1 MLFRSLTLL
10 CAVLLTVWV
19 LGSMP
24 AAPKEGAA
32 VAAGTAYLDSAAAKD
47 ASAIAE
53 TLREREKQRRAELLA
68 KQKQEE
74 RDALVAKIT
83 SGELDIWSMF
93 YSYVILGDSRAVGF
107 YYFDFL
113 EKSRVL
119 ADGGNTIRDVAAH
132 MDDIRALQPDYV
144 YLCYG
149 LNDISIGY
157 WDTKED
163 RKSTRLN
170 SSHSGESRMPSSA

>member
-1 MLFRSLTLL
+1 MKQRQSRGLMPWILTLL

-68 KQKQEE
+68 ACEAMHY
-74 RDALVAKIT
+74 ALVA
-83 SGELDIWSMF
+83 LP
-93 YSYVILGDSRAVGF
+93 
-107 YYFDFL
+107 
-113 EKSRVL
+113 
-119 ADGGNTIRDVAAH
+119 IRLQTAA
-132 MDDIRALQPDYV
+132 AYA
-144 YLCYG
+144 
-149 LNDISIGY
+149 
-157 WDTKED
+157 
-163 RKSTRLN
+163 
-170 SSHSGESRMPSSA
+170 RMPTAYRPRLREP

>member
-1 MLFRSLTLL
+1 MKQRQSRGLMPWILTLL

-93 YSYVILGDSRAVGF
+93 DS
-107 YYFDFL
+107 
-113 EKSRVL
+113 
-119 ADGGNTIRDVAAH
+119 
-132 MDDIRALQPDYV
+132 
-144 YLCYG
+144 
-149 LNDISIGY
+149 
-157 WDTKED
+157 
-163 RKSTRLN
+163 
-170 SSHSGESRMPSSA
+170 

>member
-1 MLFRSLTLL
+1 MKQRQSRGLMPWILTLL

-74 RDALVAKIT
+74 RRQRRKKRAKR
-83 SGELDIWSMF
+83 SGSGQNSVSVCEQR
-93 YSYVILGDSRAVGF
+93 ILGTATGAVTA
-107 YYFDFL
+107 
-113 EKSRVL
+113 S
-119 ADGGNTIRDVAAH
+119 
-132 MDDIRALQPDYV
+132 P
-144 YLCYG
+144 
-149 LNDISIGY
+149 
-157 WDTKED
+157 
-163 RKSTRLN
+163 
-170 SSHSGESRMPSSA
+170 

>member
-1 MLFRSLTLL
+1 MKQRQSRGLMPWILTLL

-93 YSYVILGDSRAVGF
+93 DSYVILEAKTLLKYSNMSVQEIS
-107 YYFDFL
+107 YYLNFPNQSFFGSYF
-113 EKSRVL
+113 KR
-119 ADGGNTIRDVAAH
+119 NTG
-132 MDDIRALQPDYV
+132 M
-144 YLCYG
+144 
-149 LNDISIGY
+149 S
-157 WDTKED
+157 
-163 RKSTRLN
+163 
-170 SSHSGESRMPSSA
+170 PSQYKTMI